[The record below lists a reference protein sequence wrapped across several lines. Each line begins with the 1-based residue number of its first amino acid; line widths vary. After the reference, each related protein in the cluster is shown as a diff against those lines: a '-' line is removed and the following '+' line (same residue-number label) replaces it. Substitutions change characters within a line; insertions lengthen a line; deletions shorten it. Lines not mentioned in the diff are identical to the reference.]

1 MITLYRI
8 LTFLFCPFLL
18 IWMLIRI
25 IKGKEN
31 LSRIKERFGF
41 SSKRA
46 NDQSYIWIHAASVG
60 ESLIALTLIEHISKA
75 FPSYHFV
82 ITTGTIT
89 SAKIMASRLPQNAI
103 HQFVPIDEY
112 FAVNRFFEQW
122 QPKLGILIESEIWPN
137 LLNIGAKNCPLILTN
152 AIMSE
157 RSFIKWQ
164 RFHNFAEFCLDQF
177 SLILCQSVA
186 DKQKYQQL
194 CTTKIEY
201 IGNLKYS
208 SSKPTFNQR
217 DYDNLHKQTNS
228 RLILLAASTHPGD
241 EDIIIK
247 AHQKLKIKYPNL
259 LTIISPRHPHR
270 SEEVQKI
277 IATAHLKSAIRSQNG
292 HIKIDTDIYLAD
304 SLGEMGLFFNLAH
317 VTFIGGSFYNGGH
330 NIIEPAFF
338 NTRIIVGPN
347 MSNFLAIT
355 QDFVSHNA
363 ILQAQNENDLIDKI
377 DLSFTKIAD
386 TTMIDR
392 AKKLLKQNSNIIN
405 SYIEQIS
412 DVLHVIPAKA
422 DSCIGENDGNEAR

>member
-8 LTFLFCPFLL
+8 LTFLLFPLLL
-18 IWMLIRI
+18 IWILIRI
-25 IKGKEN
+25 IKGKED
-31 LSRIKERFGF
+31 LTRINERFGF
-41 SSKRA
+41 SFKQP
-46 NDQSYIWIHAASVG
+46 NDKSYIWIHAASVG
-60 ESLIALTLIEHISKA
+60 ESLIALTLIEHMSHI
-75 FPSYHFV
+75 FPKYHFI
-82 ITTGTIT
+82 ITTGTLT
-89 SAKIMASRLPQNAI
+89 SAKIISARLPQNAI

-112 FAVNRFFEQW
+112 FAVNRFFNKW
-122 QPKLGILIESEIWPN
+122 KPKLGILIESEIWPN
-137 LLNIGAKNCPLILTN
+137 LLNIGAKNCSLILTN

-164 RFHNFAEFCLDQF
+164 RFHNFAQFCLNQF

-208 SSKPTFNQR
+208 AAKPIFNQKE
-217 DYDNLHKQTNS
+217 YDTLDKQTNS

-270 SEEVQKI
+270 SEEVQNI
-277 IATAHLKSAIRSQNG
+277 ILKYNLKPAIRSQNG

-304 SLGEMGLFFNLAH
+304 SLGEMGLFFNLAD

-347 MSNFLAIT
+347 MTNFLAIT
-355 QDFVSHNA
+355 AEFLASNA
-363 ILQAQNENDLIDKI
+363 ILQAENENDLINKI
-377 DLSFTKIAD
+377 DLSFTNIAD
-386 TTMIDR
+386 TTMMNR
-392 AKKLLKQNSNIIN
+392 ARKLVQQN
-405 SYIEQIS
+405 SYIIDSYIKQIS
-412 DVLHVIPAKA
+412 DVLHVIR
-422 DSCIGENDGNEAR
+422 GNNGDEARK